1 MKLFFLVL
9 FSLSLM
15 SCASTRS
22 PSSVNSDADNIEEGI
37 NAEYYGSPSL
47 N

>member
-1 MKLFFLVL
+1 MKLLIL
-9 FSLSLM
+9 ALLSFSLV
-15 SCASTRS
+15 SCASRS
-22 PSSVNSDADNIEEGI
+22 PSSAETQELEEGI